1 MSPLQRRNR
10 SLITRLVAG
19 TVLMFG
25 FGFLLVP
32 LYDVFCRVTGLN
44 GKVLNNGPVAQVV
57 DINHERRVRVQLLG
71 VNNEAMPWR
80 FQPDQSEISVFP
92 GEMKQAAFIAF
103 NPTRH
108 YMVAQAVPSVAPS
121 EAAAHLHKVNCFCF
135 EQQPLMAGEQRAMPL
150 VFMVDNEL
158 PQHIST
164 ITLSYTLFDI
174 TPESRPVLTLQ
185 QHPQGDSYE

>member
-1 MSPLQRRNR
+1 MNQLQRRNR
-10 SLITRLVAG
+10 SLVTRLIVG

-44 GKVLNNGPVAQVV
+44 GKVLNNGPVTQSVE
-57 DINHERRVRVQLLG
+57 INKDRRVTVQLLA

-80 FQPDQSEISVFP
+80 FKPQESEITVFP
-92 GEMKQAAFIAF
+92 GEMKQTAFVAL
-103 NPTRH
+103 NPTQRS
-108 YMVAQAVPSVAPS
+108 MVGQAVPSVAPS
-121 EAAAHLHKVNCFCF
+121 EAAEHLHKVNCFCF
-135 EQQPLMAGEQRAMPL
+135 EQQPLMAGEERAMPL
-150 VFMVDNEL
+150 VFMIDDEL

-174 TPESRPVLTLQ
+174 TPEPRPTLTLQ
-185 QHPQGDSYE
+185 EHRQGVTYE